1 MLKGTLC
8 FLGLMSSDGFP
19 TPELHQ
25 LVKSEGEAKRA
36 VLASIVRNAYAPLF
50 SDRDVT
56 RATQAQ
62 VREYFSSRGA
72 SGDIGRK
79 CLSFFFAVA
88 GESDIPLSP
97 HLRKSAPQGRGKKAG
112 LDDMPRQRVGKVAES
127 GGNPEWER
135 ILLDKFP
142 NFNPEWSEELKKKWF
157 EAFKLLK
164 RTLETSTPGRRSA
177 TRR

>member
-135 ILLDKFP
+135 ILLD
-142 NFNPEWSEELKKKWF
+142 
-157 EAFKLLK
+157 
-164 RTLETSTPGRRSA
+164 
-177 TRR
+177 